1 MKVSVPRDTDR
12 ATCKFKH
19 GIVSIDVHRN
29 AIVGGGAMTLAML
42 AVPVF
47 GLQVAEARVEGAQVQ
62 AILSMDEVG
71 NDVIA

>member
-1 MKVSVPRDTDR
+1 
-12 ATCKFKH
+12 
-19 GIVSIDVHRN
+19 
-29 AIVGGGAMTLAML
+29 ML

-62 AILSMDEVG
+62 VILSMDEVG